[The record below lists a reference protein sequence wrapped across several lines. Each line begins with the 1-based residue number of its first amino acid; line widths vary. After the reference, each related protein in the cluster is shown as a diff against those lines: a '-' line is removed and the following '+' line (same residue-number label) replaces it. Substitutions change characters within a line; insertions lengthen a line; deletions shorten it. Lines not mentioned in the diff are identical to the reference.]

1 MMTLITVVTMTITS
15 NTMHDENFEGWG
27 RLYFFTLVD
36 VGSMAGLENIPT
48 VQGIPHHFLFFLLT
62 KHQFFSQTN
71 RCRIFALSCPFQQAL
86 ETWSRLMIIRLMFLR
101 LWALTICN
109 YAQHAN
115 DADSK
120 NKLWLIAKDRDIC
133 NILFTSF
140 GSTQRSC
147 LWLQSDISALLQK
160 ILCFD

>member
-1 MMTLITVVTMTITS
+1 MEVWRVWKISPLFRGFRTIS
-15 NTMHDENFEGWG
+15 YSSFWQSINFFRKQTKWG
-27 RLYFFTLVD
+27 
-36 VGSMAGLENIPT
+36 
-48 VQGIPHHFLFFLLT
+48 
-62 KHQFFSQTN
+62 
-71 RCRIFALSCPFQQAL
+71 IFALSCPFQQAL

-147 LWLQSDISALLQK
+147 LRLQSDISASHNDTWHCAAQ
-160 ILCFD
+160 

>member
-1 MMTLITVVTMTITS
+1 MMTLITVVIMTITS

-48 VQGIPHHFLFFLLT
+48 VQRLPHHFLFFHLT

-71 RCRIFALSCPFQQAL
+71 QWLIFALSCPFQQAL

-109 YAQHAN
+109 YAQHTN

-120 NKLWLIAKDRDIC
+120 NKLWLVANDWEIC
-133 NILFTSF
+133 NVLNFF
-140 GSTQRSC
+140 GGTHTKKFSVITK
-147 LWLQSDISALLQK
+147 W
-160 ILCFD
+160 CFCNA